1 LCIKVKCVVVVVMT
15 DVDECGEGTDRCG
28 TSEDVMCFNTRGSY
42 RCPRV
47 DCPSGF
53 SRSALGPRRN
63 R

>member
-1 LCIKVKCVVVVVMT
+1 MLYIL
-15 DVDECGEGTDRCG
+15 DIDECEEGLDRCG
-28 TSEDVMCFNTRGSY
+28 SNEDVMCFNTRGSY